1 MPVGGSK
8 FELEKTWRST
18 GVGTQTFNS
27 PGTFTMNYGKQNIY
41 VAGTGGIGGGGTV
54 ATYNTTPGTAASY
67 NAGTGLTYNPAT
79 VASYNTVPGTV
90 SSYNTVSGTP
100 IYNVAY
106 PIGSYN
112 VAYPVSGYNTVPGNS
127 GYNPP
132 TDGYYYQSTEVGS
145 QYVTTNWAPYPSNV
159 NPPGQAPNNQYTY
172 SIYYS
177 DHAAGV
183 LYPYAPWPAYFIGYY
198 YYYDSYNQ
206 QTGFTTVTFQVDRPF
221 RYSAPGNSYT
231 NPPSYPANYS
241 VAYPVGSY
249 NTAYPFSG
257 SYNPPTYPVA
267 TYNAPTYP
275 VAAYTPGNAATYN
288 PTNVATYNP
297 PTYPAATY
305 NPFIAGNPSSALGVT
320 MPGGAGGGS
329 YVTPVLPTEIS
340 YYSYPD
346 NASYPV
352 TVAPGGQVTIKTN

>member
-1 MPVGGSK
+1 MPIGGSK

-18 GVGTQTFNS
+18 GVGTQTFNA
-27 PGTFTMNYGKQNIY
+27 PGTFVMNYGKQNIY

-79 VASYNTVPGTV
+79 AANYNTVPGTV
-90 SSYNTVSGTP
+90 SSYNTVPGTP

-106 PIGSYN
+106 PVGNYN

-127 GYNPP
+127 AYNPP
-132 TDGYYYQSTEVGS
+132 TNQYYYLSTEVGS
-145 QYVTTNWAPYPSNV
+145 SYSTHNYSPYPSNV
-159 NPPGQAPNNQYTY
+159 NPPGLSPYTVY
-172 SIYYS
+172 ANVVYYG
-177 DHAAGV
+177 DHQAGV
-183 LYPYAPWPAYFIGYY
+183 LYPYAPWPAYFTGYY
-198 YYYDSYNQ
+198 YGYDSYNQ
-206 QTGFTTVTFQVDRPF
+206 QTGYVTVLFQVDRPF
-221 RYSAPGNSYT
+221 PYSAPGNSYT

-249 NTAYPFSG
+249 NTAYLLSG
-257 SYNPPTYPVA
+257 SYNPTTYQAA
-267 TYNAPTYP
+267 TYNAPAHP

-297 PTYPAATY
+297 PTFPVASY
-305 NPFIAGNPSSALGVT
+305 NPFIAGNLSSALGVT
-320 MPGGAGGGS
+320 MPGGPGGGQP
-329 YVTPVLPTEIS
+329 VPPTPATEIS

-352 TVAPGGQVTIKTN
+352 TVASGGQVTIKTN